1 MERIKSIVKADRRAY
16 LEAKERW
23 DSIAK
28 PLGGLG
34 LLEEAIERIAAVQG
48 TPDIDISVRRAAVM
62 CADSG
67 AVSEGITQSPMEVTA
82 VCAVEI
88 ARQKASVNK
97 LAEVYNA
104 SVTAFDVGIARDVNE
119 TELVNKKIAYG
130 SENFTRSRAMTREQ
144 AERSLTVGMDIV
156 RDFKRDGVRLIISG
170 EMGIGNTASASAIAS
185 VMLSLEPK
193 TVTGRG
199 AGLDNAGL
207 KRKIDAIEKAITLH
221 RPNRDDPIDV
231 LSCVGGFDI
240 GAMAGL
246 FLGGAVYKIPVIIDG
261 AISAA
266 AAYLAYKISP
276 ISAEYMLASHA
287 SSETASRLFLDA
299 VGVKPIINAEL
310 HLGEGTG
317 GMLLLPLLDGA
328 LAVYNGAHRF
338 DEIGI
343 ERYKETGYEKSIEKH
358 QN

>member
-1 MERIKSIVKADRRAY
+1 MESENKKMERIKSIAEADRKAY

-34 LLEEAIERIAAVQG
+34 LLEEAVERIAAIQG

-67 AVSEGITQSPMEVTA
+67 AVKEGITQSPMEVTA

-88 ARQKASVNK
+88 ARQKASINK
-97 LAEVYNA
+97 LAEAYNA
-104 SVTAFDVGIARDVNE
+104 LVTAFDVGIAKDVDE
-119 TELVNKKIAYG
+119 PQLVNKKIAYG
-130 SENFTRSRAMTREQ
+130 TENFTHSRAMTREQ
-144 AERSLTVGMDIV
+144 AKKSLVVGMDIV
-156 RDFKRDGVRLIISG
+156 KEFKREGVKLIVSG

-185 VMLSLEPK
+185 VMFSLEP
-193 TVTGRG
+193 TAVTGRG

-207 KRKIDAIEKAITLH
+207 KRKTDAIKKAITLH

-276 ISAEYMLASHA
+276 TAAGYMLASHA
-287 SSETASRLFLDA
+287 SSETVSKLFLDA
-299 VGVKPIINAEL
+299 VGLKPIINAEF

-317 GMLLLPLLDGA
+317 GIMLLPLLDGA

-343 ERYKETGYEKSIEKH
+343 ERYKELK
-358 QN
+358 